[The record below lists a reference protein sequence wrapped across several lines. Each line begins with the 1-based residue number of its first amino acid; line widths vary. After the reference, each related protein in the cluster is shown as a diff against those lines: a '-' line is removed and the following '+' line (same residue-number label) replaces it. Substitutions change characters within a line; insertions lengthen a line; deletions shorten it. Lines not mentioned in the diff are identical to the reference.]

1 MYPFVFLEAI
11 TQKMGALVSSG
22 EPVSFSQDTLGV
34 HKSAVTWSVLAAV
47 LLYQFCYY
55 TKAGQT
61 TISFGFVT
69 GHLKENLG
77 FATRD
82 IDLLINGFFPLT
94 IMFHKTLA
102 KKDLKIPKK
111 FFNR

>member
-1 MYPFVFLEAI
+1 MYPFVFLETI
-11 TQKMGALVSSG
+11 TQKMGALLSSG

-94 IMFHKTLA
+94 IMFHETLA
-102 KKDLKIPKK
+102 KKDLKTPKK
-111 FFNR
+111 YFNR